1 MMDWSPQQHDAL
13 AKIKNWLQGSSAQQV
28 FRLFGHAGTG
38 KTTLA
43 RAIAE
48 MCGDG
53 KVLFASLTG
62 KAALVLQRK
71 VGRPATTLHRLGYY
85 APDERQSPRMRALKE
100 RLAEL
105 KRALL
110 TTDIRDHACLTNE
123 MAVINAELGRLRK
136 RAGTSLNFVL
146 RQPEDC
152 LLTDADLLVLDE
164 VSMVGQRLG
173 RDILSFGTPT
183 LAIGDPGQL
192 PAIKDGGFFTNAEPD
207 VMLTEIHRQAKGD
220 PIIALASVYR
230 GGEIPCRMTRGDVS
244 VVGAREISNEAL
256 LAADVIICGQHVT
269 RQMLN
274 KRVRRLLRD
283 IGQLPAAE
291 HPAHDNLPVVGDR
304 VICRRNRYDRWLFNG
319 SLWQIVDVEFAVS
332 HGIDMAH
339 LTVKSIDDEEAPRE
353 VAANVPVAYFL
364 ENERLLDD
372 DVLRALRPDEFRF
385 GYSITCHSAQ
395 GSQWQSVVVFDEGSV
410 FGNNAARWRYT
421 AVTRAI
427 SRLTIGVYYR

>member
-304 VICRRNRYDRWLFNG
+304 VI
-319 SLWQIVDVEFAVS
+319 
-332 HGIDMAH
+332 
-339 LTVKSIDDEEAPRE
+339 
-353 VAANVPVAYFL
+353 AANVPVAYFL